1 MAPTQRTKSGCWTC
15 RLRRK
20 KCSEGGPP
28 CGTCEARQIF
38 CHGYGRKPDWKD
50 KGEKERQEAMRLQLE
65 ARGNEVR
72 DTVVPP
78 DRPSSSSSRRT
89 ETRGAAV
96 GPEPP
101 GTGSSPPPAGQPA
114 GPEEILFNMD
124 WSPEMVSSFSNDFT
138 FFSSP
143 TANIGDNNDLE
154 AQPVLFADNPA
165 HNHNAMSAGDPWPP
179 WEVSTSGSSESN
191 VYTQSERLSSDA
203 GSSLHDLPLSITT
216 TESQGRVDKE
226 MDLIMHYISHFCSSS
241 NIPTRQ
247 RTSSSSRGW
256 LLFVLTR
263 SPAFYNA
270 SLAIS
275 AYQQHHTSSQDDTL
289 QTGFYH
295 DYQEYRAQ
303 AARLFSV
310 LNHCG
315 ICSFPGEDLLCAV
328 QLSRLEA
335 LAGNAQNCQ
344 SYMASAKSAML
355 SGERIEM
362 ARPDPPVTSAIQ
374 RPLSPLSSILSSTTT
389 GDRKPERLS
398 FGSAMERKAIAVS
411 QCLVVWNDLL
421 VCSIQ
426 KTVPA
431 AHETYRTWLSDPEL
445 MALLQETTGCEPWVL
460 KAISDITQLEA
471 WRKDQETRGAL
482 SIRAL
487 AGRADK
493 IEAAI
498 AGGIQRLTLADP
510 GSPAVKPSNQTSGRR
525 ASSASTCSASTNHVP
540 SHIHT
545 SIFAHAATTYLHIVV
560 SGPKPGISEIGHSID
575 RAIDSWKAFLGLLLQ
590 LLPPAAGGIREW
602 PLAWPLCT
610 TASLA
615 TGAQRVFFRDLV
627 ADLSQ
632 NTTMTTWATR
642 TVSECRTVVE
652 KCWLEID
659 QQTSDG
665 APSCDW
671 RDVFQRCGFCHL
683 FS

>member
-72 DTVVPP
+72 DTAVPS
-78 DRPSSSSSRRT
+78 DRPSSSSSRNKARD
-89 ETRGAAV
+89 AAV

-101 GTGSSPPPAGQPA
+101 STVSSPPLASRQPT
-114 GPEEILFNMD
+114 GPEEIFFNMD
-124 WSPEMVSSFSNDFT
+124 WSPEMASSFSNDFT

-143 TANIGDNNDLE
+143 TANIGDNDDLE
-154 AQPVLFADNPA
+154 VQQPVLFADNPA
-165 HNHNAMSAGDPWPP
+165 NNAMSAG
-179 WEVSTSGSSESN
+179 
-191 VYTQSERLSSDA
+191 SERLSSDA
-203 GSSLHDLPLSITT
+203 GSSLHDLPLSIAT
-216 TESQGRVDKE
+216 TESQSRVDKE
-226 MDLIMHYISHFCSSS
+226 MDLIMHYISHFCSSNMS
-241 NIPTRQ
+241 TGPRA
-247 RTSSSSRGW
+247 SSTSRGW

-270 SLAIS
+270 SLGIS
-275 AYQQHHTSSQDDTL
+275 AYQQHHTSPQDDTPQSGL
-289 QTGFYH
+289 YH
-295 DYQEYRAQ
+295 DYQEYRSQ

-310 LNHCG
+310 LKHCG
-315 ICSFPGEDLLCAV
+315 ICSFPGEDLVCAV

-335 LAGNAQNCQ
+335 LAGNIQNCQ

-355 SGERIEM
+355 SGERMEM
-362 ARPDPPVTSAIQ
+362 TRPDPPDTSVIP
-374 RPLSPLSSILSSTTT
+374 RPLSPLSSILSSTST
-389 GDRKPERLS
+389 GNKKPPKSTS

-421 VCSIQ
+421 ACSIQ
-426 KTVPA
+426 KKVPA
-431 AHETYRTWLSDPEL
+431 AHETYPTWFSDTES

-460 KAISDITQLEA
+460 KAISDTTLLET
-471 WRKDQETRGAL
+471 WRKDQEARGAL

-493 IEAAI
+493 IEAAV
-498 AGGIQRLTLADP
+498 ADGIQRIAPAGP
-510 GSPAVKPSNQTSGRR
+510 GSPAVPPSSQTSGRR
-525 ASSASTCSASTNHVP
+525 ASSASSSSGSPNHVP
-540 SHIHT
+540 SHTHT
-545 SIFAHAATTYLHIVV
+545 SIFAHAVTTYLHIVV

-575 RAIDSWKAFLGLLLQ
+575 RAIESWKAFLDLLLA
-590 LLPPAAGGIREW
+590 LPPPAAGTIREW

-615 TGAQRVFFRDLV
+615 TGAQRDFFRGMM
-627 ADLSQ
+627 ADLSSSGSDK
-632 NTTMTTWATR
+632 TKTMMMTPWAAR
-642 TVSECRTVVE
+642 TVSECKTVIE
-652 KCWLEID
+652 KCWQEVD
-659 QQTSDG
+659 QQASDG
-665 APSCDW
+665 APTCDW